1 MRTKVT
7 LILLLLCIALYA
19 FIFYFDH
26 DIDATVSPEAA
37 RRILGPE
44 VAGIEHL
51 EIVND
56 LLPAPVDLE
65 KRGNDWFFAG
75 TGGWPANTNAVQRI
89 LTELQFLEHETSFNV
104 SALADAGQTLADYGL
119 EKPALV
125 IRFGHDAATT
135 ELRIGAVTQVANRL
149 YVLSPDGKRIHVVD
163 RSLADS
169 LRVPLDQL
177 RADTLFTV
185 PVFEARSLSLQLPS
199 PGNLRVRLSKSGG
212 RWSFET
218 PIQTRA
224 DRAAVE
230 LVINRLN
237 ALKVRAF
244 VDDPAIDDA
253 ATGLANP
260 DLRITLEGNSRRET
274 LLLGRTAPGTLP
286 VRYAKLEDRAQVFTV
301 EVDPAF
307 IERLLNAQTD
317 LRDRRV
323 LEFDPARLT
332 SIDIRSPGFPDLTLQ
347 KLETGTWQV
356 VSRGT
361 EPGAQPAIP
370 QPADTQLVARLVDSL
385 DSLRTDV
392 FLSDAPSAAE
402 LENWGF
408 NRPEREITL
417 NFASPGGGVP
427 AAASVTLALAV
438 ANEREGRVYARVGGS
453 SSVLLVPAE
462 TLGRVPVA
470 PRAYRDRNL
479 RTLPPGARIVGVE
492 LWKLPENR
500 VIFEKELKDSGP
512 ATWDDALA
520 GETPAIRA
528 ATAAL
533 IAELRELHAK
543 SFVQDAFT
551 PTIPVEGKN
560 VPWAYQLETTIALSG
575 GDTTQTTT
583 STLFVSSRIGGTT
596 MFAGSPEFG
605 CVFEVTQPFLDACFA
620 LTFAGKDPGPTTPE
634 TAAPESVKPEPPAA
648 GLQPAAAKPEVTQPE
663 AAPRAAAEPAT
674 TQPPAT
680 VPAVPAPTP

>member
-26 DIDATVSPEAA
+26 DISATVSPEAA

-44 VAGIEHL
+44 VDAVERL

-56 LLPAPVDLE
+56 ILTTPVSLE
-65 KRGNDWFFAG
+65 KRGADWFFAG

-89 LTELQFLEHETSFNV
+89 LSELQFLEHETSFNV
-104 SALADAGQTLADYGL
+104 TALADAGQSLADYGL
-119 EKPALV
+119 EEPALV
-125 IRFGHDAATT
+125 LRFGRDAPTT
-135 ELRIGAVTQVANRL
+135 ELRVGAVTQVANRL
-149 YVLSPDGKRIHVVD
+149 YVLSPDGKRIHVVG

-169 LRVPLDQL
+169 FRISLDEL
-177 RADTLFTV
+177 RADRLFTV

-212 RWSFET
+212 RWIFET

-224 DRAAVE
+224 DKSSVE
-230 LVINRLN
+230 LTINRLN

-274 LLLGRTAPGTLP
+274 LLLGRAAPGTLP

-301 EVDPAF
+301 EAEPSLV
-307 IERLLNAQTD
+307 ERLINAQTD
-317 LRDRRV
+317 MRERRV

-332 SIDIRSPGFPDLTLQ
+332 SIDIRSPGRPDVSLQ
-347 KLETGTWQV
+347 RLETGAWQV
-356 VSRGT
+356 VSRGA
-361 EPGAQPAIP
+361 EAGGQPAAP
-370 QPADTQLVARLVDSL
+370 QPADAQFVARLVASL
-385 DSLRTDV
+385 EVLRADV

-408 NRPEREITL
+408 NRPEREIVL
-417 NFASPGGGVP
+417 NFAEPGGGVP
-427 AAASVTLALAV
+427 AAGSITLALAV
-438 ANEREGRVYARVGGS
+438 ASEREGRLFARVGGS

-492 LWKLPENR
+492 LWKLPENTVVFSR
-500 VIFEKELKDSGP
+500 ELTGGAS
-512 ATWDDALA
+512 TWDEALA
-520 GETPAIRA
+520 AEPPGTRDA
-528 ATAAL
+528 ALAL
-533 IAELRELHAK
+533 IAELRALRAQT
-543 SFVQDAFT
+543 FVQDEFT
-551 PTIPVEGKN
+551 PI
-560 VPWAYQLETTIALSG
+560 VPAAGANRPWSYQLETTIALSG

-583 STLFVSSRIGGTT
+583 SALFISERIGGTT
-596 MFAGSPEFG
+596 MLAGSPEFG

-620 LTFAGKDPGPTTPE
+620 LTFAGRDPGPTEPAAE
-634 TAAPESVKPEPPAA
+634 TPPA
-648 GLQPAAAKPEVTQPE
+648 PAPPE
-663 AAPRAAAEPAT
+663 AAPSE
-674 TQPPAT
+674 Q
-680 VPAVPAPTP
+680 VPSP

>member
-26 DIDATVSPEAA
+26 DIRATVSPGAA

-44 VAGIEHL
+44 VDAIERL

-56 LLPAPVDLE
+56 ILAAPVSLE
-65 KRGNDWFFAG
+65 KRGSDWFFAG

-89 LTELQFLEHETSFNV
+89 LSELQFLEHETSFEV
-104 SALADAGQTLADYGL
+104 SKLADAGQTLADYGL

-125 IRFGHDAATT
+125 LRFGRDSLST
-135 ELRIGAVTQVANRL
+135 ELRVGAVTQVANRL
-149 YVLSPDGKRIHVVD
+149 YVLSPDGKRIHVVG

-169 LRVPLDQL
+169 FRVSLDEL

-212 RWSFET
+212 RWIFET

-224 DRAAVE
+224 DKSAVE
-230 LVINRLN
+230 LTINRLN

-274 LLLGRTAPGTLP
+274 LLLGRAAPGTLP

-301 EVDPAF
+301 EAEPSLV
-307 IERLLNAQTD
+307 ERLINAQTD
-317 LRDRRV
+317 MRERRV

-332 SIDIRSPGFPDLTLQ
+332 SIDIRSPARPDLSLQ
-347 KLETGTWQV
+347 RLETGAWQV

-361 EPGAQPAIP
+361 ESGGQPSVP
-370 QPADTQLVARLVDSL
+370 QPADAQFVERLVSSL
-385 DSLRTDV
+385 EALRADV

-408 NRPEREITL
+408 NRPEREIVL

-427 AAASVTLALAV
+427 AAGSISLELAV
-438 ANEREGRVYARVGGS
+438 ASEREGRLFARVAGS

-492 LWKLPENR
+492 LWKLPENSVVFSR
-500 VIFEKELKDSGP
+500 ELKAGAP
-512 ATWDDALA
+512 TWEEALA
-520 GETPAIRA
+520 NEKPETRDA
-528 ATAAL
+528 ALAL
-533 IAELRELHAK
+533 IAELRELRAQT
-543 SFVQDAFT
+543 FVQDEFT
-551 PTIPVEGKN
+551 PIVPVAGAN
-560 VPWAYQLETTIALSG
+560 RPWSYQLETTIALSG

-583 STLFVSSRIGGTT
+583 SALFISERIGGTT
-596 MFAGSPEFG
+596 MLAGSPEFG

-620 LTFAGKDPGPTTPE
+620 LTFAGRDPGPTE
-634 TAAPESVKPEPPAA
+634 
-648 GLQPAAAKPEVTQPE
+648 
-663 AAPRAAAEPAT
+663 
-674 TQPPAT
+674 
-680 VPAVPAPTP
+680 PAVPPPSPQPAEAKPTETAPTGTTPAP